1 MKHPKVDNRN
11 RYYRLL
17 SVGKKQLAWDD
28 EFYYGIWLPLQ
39 GATLKNGK
47 YSASTLSIGQ
57 LSQAVEKMKESGFK
71 PTSKRKFTHEN
82 KDWRAPRIAKINAL
96 WCALADA
103 GKVDDKSQAA
113 CEAWCK
119 KYTQK
124 DRLQWS
130 QSAQLNQCIEQ
141 LKQWARRVGVKLEP
155 AS

>member
-1 MKHPKVDNRN
+1 MNAKVDNRL
-11 RYYRLL
+11 RYYKLL
-17 SVGKKQLAWDD
+17 RVGKEQLGWDD

-47 YSASTLSIGQ
+47 YSATTLSIGQ

-71 PTSKRKFTHEN
+71 PTSKRKLTHAN

-103 GKVDDKSQAA
+103 EVVKNKSQAS

-119 KYTQK
+119 KYTKK
-124 DRLQWS
+124 DRLQWAR
-130 QSAQLNQCIEQ
+130 SADLNQCIEQ
-141 LKQWARRVGVKLEP
+141 LKKWAKRAGVDLL
-155 AS
+155 

>member
-1 MKHPKVDNRN
+1 MKYAKVDNRL
-11 RYYRLL
+11 RYYKLL
-17 SVGKKQLAWDD
+17 RVGKEQLGWDD
-28 EFYYGIWLPLQ
+28 EFYYGLWLPLQ

-47 YSASTLSIGQ
+47 YSASTLTIGQ
-57 LSQAVEKMKESGFK
+57 LSRGVERMKDCGFK
-71 PTSKRKFTHEN
+71 PTSKRKFTHDN

-103 GKVDDKSQAA
+103 GKIEDKSQSA

-119 KYTQK
+119 RYTHK

-141 LKQWARRVGVKLEP
+141 LKKWAERVGVTLET